1 MDYNSFKAHSE
12 ANEVADNMIN
22 SGNRFIEK
30 IGREL
35 ASAGVLRLLDVKH
48 KIDTHWPDL
57 WDSYFI
63 KE

>member
-1 MDYNSFKAHSE
+1 MNYNSMKAHSE

-22 SGNRFIEK
+22 SGNPFVKK
-30 IGREL
+30 IGLEL
-35 ASAGVLRLLDVKH
+35 ANAGILRILDVKH

-57 WDSYFI
+57 WNKYWI

>member
-12 ANEVADNMIN
+12 AMEVAANMLN
-22 SGNRFIEK
+22 SNNRFIRNIGVK
-30 IGREL
+30 IAE
-35 ASAGVLRLLDVKH
+35 ADVWELLDVKQ